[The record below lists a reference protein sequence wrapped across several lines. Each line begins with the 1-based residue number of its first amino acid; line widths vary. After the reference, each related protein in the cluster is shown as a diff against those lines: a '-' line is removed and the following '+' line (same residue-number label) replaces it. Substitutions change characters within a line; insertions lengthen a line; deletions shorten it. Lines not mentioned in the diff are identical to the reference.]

1 MKCLL
6 RSVCILLIIAMMFS
20 IPVSAEEQN
29 ERSSAYFAV
38 LKTYITRP
46 SDTQIQIWFDVT
58 GKDSMDKIGVNEIKL
73 QRSVNN
79 ATWTT
84 IKTYTPD
91 DYPQMLEYNTVS
103 CANYVPYTGSMYYYY
118 RAYVTFYAKKGT
130 GWGEM
135 YLYTSPI
142 RLD

>member
-6 RSVCILLIIAMMFS
+6 RSVCILLVIAMMFTV
-20 IPVSAEEQN
+20 PVSAEEQN
-29 ERSSAYFAV
+29 ERSSAYFGV

-58 GKDSMDKIGVNEIKL
+58 GKERMDTIGVSEIEL

-91 DYPQMLEYNTVS
+91 DYPQMLENNTVS

-135 YLYTSPI
+135 HRYTSPI